1 MDGRR
6 SVTVAKPGLGFA
18 GSPQLVATV
27 ELEVLRFFFAVFF
40 LNLSQLPKEANSML
54 MVYQVVVLHEFG
66 KVQGLIDLLF
76 ADKGFLGPK
85 RSPAALPSEN
95 LSCRSQNQTFFRF
108 FLEERKTIACLS
120 RIR

>member
-1 MDGRR
+1 
-6 SVTVAKPGLGFA
+6 
-18 GSPQLVATV
+18 
-27 ELEVLRFFFAVFF
+27 
-40 LNLSQLPKEANSML
+40 ML
-54 MVYQVVVLHEFG
+54 MVYKVVILHEFG

-108 FLEERKTIACLS
+108 FLERAKNNRLPFPDPMKSLPSS
-120 RIR
+120 RWEESGG